1 MGRRS
6 QVATS
11 ARGPSHN
18 CPVLVTL
25 RPWTSDDAADLM
37 AARQADPDL
46 DRQFGDR
53 PQSLDE
59 YERFIENELTV
70 EPGQEISLA
79 IDVDGRAI
87 GCVGVAC
94 ERGAEPV
101 DGDRRAWVHYWT
113 APAHRGSGL
122 ASRACASLV
131 MYAFSQM
138 GVTRVELGHRA
149 DNVASRRVALKSGFT
164 PSGAPAPAPRNSR
177 DAFAVE
183 SHQRRASDP
192 APDLQPIP
200 ILL

>member
-1 MGRRS
+1 M
-6 QVATS
+6 S

-37 AARQADPDL
+37 AARRADPDL
-46 DRQFGDR
+46 DRQFGDA
-53 PQSLDE
+53 PQSLGD
-59 YERFIENELTV
+59 YEEFIANELTV

-94 ERGAEPV
+94 ERGDDPA

-113 APAHRGSGL
+113 APEHRGSGL

-131 MYAFSQM
+131 TYAFSEM

-164 PSGAPAPAPRNSR
+164 PSDDGVPAPRNSR
-177 DAFAVE
+177 ERFAVE
-183 SHQRRASDP
+183 SHQRHASDP
-192 APDLQPIP
+192 APDLRPIP